1 MEVIRDIFHSSVKPS
16 DHVYDYYFYFYIM
29 MHFRFFSS
37 HGPEPSLVFA
47 SFSACCTFSMLFTK
61 SGCGVPM

>member
-1 MEVIRDIFHSSVKPS
+1 MEVIRDIFHSSVKPFV
-16 DHVYDYYFYFYIM
+16 HVYYFYFYCHIM

-37 HGPEPSLVFA
+37 HGPEPSLVVFA

-61 SGCGVPM
+61 S